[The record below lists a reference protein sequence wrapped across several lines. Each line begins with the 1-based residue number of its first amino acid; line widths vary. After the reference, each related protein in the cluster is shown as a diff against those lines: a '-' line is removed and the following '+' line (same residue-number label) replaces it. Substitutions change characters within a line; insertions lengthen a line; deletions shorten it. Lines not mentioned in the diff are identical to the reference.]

1 MTYEERVQ
9 LVQQNANQ
17 LAEDER
23 KAAGFLESSKAED
36 MTADTMRAENLDF
49 QGRAVAAKA
58 PTQGV
63 NPWGI
68 YNSESDVDL
77 KHK

>member
-1 MTYEERVQ
+1 MLSTGLHFPESYTPMTYEERVQ

-58 PTQGV
+58 PTPGV
-63 NPWGI
+63 NP
-68 YNSESDVDL
+68 
-77 KHK
+77 